1 MAQTASN
8 FDAIRVDAQRKRLS
22 RRNDFLF
29 PGPVGHYTRH
39 FDNLG
44 NPAAVGLKFSF
55 DFVHY
60 MRHACSLARRRFC
73 GIKVWLDFPN
83 ITPGSNAVA
92 HRA

>member
-1 MAQTASN
+1 MAQTALN

-44 NPAAVGLKFSF
+44 NPAPVCLKFRF
-55 DFVHY
+55 DFVNNV
-60 MRHACSLARRRFC
+60 RHACILARSHFC
-73 GIKVWLDFPN
+73 RIKVWLDLPN
-83 ITPGSNAVA
+83 IT
-92 HRA
+92 RRI